1 MEKRN
6 IGILAISVSLLV
18 WLVDKLTNTV
28 SATLGRMIYGDR
40 YIQTANGMIGD
51 PSCVFNINMYLA
63 YTLSTVLILGI
74 VLYISSH
81 QRESVKEF

>member
-18 WLVDKLTNTV
+18 WLIDRLTNTV
-28 SATLGRMIYGDR
+28 SATLGRFIYGDR
-40 YIQTANGMIGD
+40 YMQTENGMIVD
-51 PSCVFNINMYLA
+51 PSCVFNIDMHLT
-63 YTLSTVLILGI
+63 YTLSTLLILGI